1 MQGSL
6 WRPAYVGVGSNLDD
20 PAAQVERAFAALA
33 ALRESRLVYR
43 SSLYATAPFGP
54 VEQPDFVNGVAGLLT
69 RLSPEELLAAL
80 RSLEAAQGRV
90 RTGERWGPRRID
102 LDLLVVGGELRQT
115 PDLTLPHPGIPQRN
129 FVLYPLADI
138 APDLVVPGAGTV
150 RDLKERVPS
159 SGIRRLG
166 PRSEDSA

>member
-20 PAAQVERAFAALA
+20 PAAQVARAIDALA
-33 ALRESRLVYR
+33 ALRESRLVCR
-43 SSLYATAPFGP
+43 SSLYATVPFGP
-54 VEQPDFVNGVAGLLT
+54 VEQPDFVNAVAGLLT
-69 RLSPEELLAAL
+69 RLSPEDLLAEL

-90 RTGERWGPRRID
+90 RTGERWGPRQID
-102 LDLLVVGGELRQT
+102 LDLLVVGRETRQT

-138 APDLVVPGAGTV
+138 APDLVVPGVGTV
-150 RDLKERVPS
+150 RDLRERVPS
-159 SGIRRLG
+159 VGIRRLSAL
-166 PRSEDSA
+166 SEDCG